1 MLAESE
7 NLERELALRSARMMR
22 EEKREEGTP
31 ARQTNYTSISGV
43 RKEYEETIRK
53 LRKENYALKEGLEY
67 EKEKAR
73 EKAANEKRLNEE
85 LQKTK
90 DELK

>member
-22 EEKREEGTP
+22 DENREERAP
-31 ARQTNYTSISGV
+31 ARQTSYTSISGV

-53 LRKENYALKEGLEY
+53 LRKENYALKEGLEE

-73 EKAANEKRLNEE
+73 EKAAN
-85 LQKTK
+85 
-90 DELK
+90 